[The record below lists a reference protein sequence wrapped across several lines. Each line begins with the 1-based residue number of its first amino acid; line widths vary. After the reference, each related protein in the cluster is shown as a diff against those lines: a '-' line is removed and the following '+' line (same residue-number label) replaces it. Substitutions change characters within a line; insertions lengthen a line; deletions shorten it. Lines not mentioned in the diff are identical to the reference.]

1 VLEKNILKKH
11 VIFDLDGTLID
22 SSTSILQSFEAAF
35 KKLDIPNQKPFTQ
48 EIIGPP
54 LMPTLK
60 SLSGSDDA
68 SLLDGLAQAFKDEY
82 DGHAYRAATV
92 FNGIASFLKRLHENG
107 VQMYIA
113 TNKRILPTSKIM
125 QHLQWQQ
132 YFTGVYAL
140 DYFTPP
146 VASKKDM
153 VTQILSKHA
162 LALPETL
169 FVGDRIEDGLAAE
182 GNGLDFAMVTWG
194 YLDDSQG
201 DIAAHWLSFS
211 SPTALAD
218 YVLGT
223 PAGKT

>member
-1 VLEKNILKKH
+1 MSVKTASRKH

-22 SSTSILQSFEAAF
+22 SSASILQSFEAAF

-54 LMPTLK
+54 LMPTLRA
-60 SLSGSDDA
+60 LSGSDDQ
-68 SLLDGLAQAFKDEY
+68 SVLDALAQAFKDEY

-92 FNGIASFLKRLHENG
+92 FDGIEPFLDRLKHHG
-107 VQMYIA
+107 IRMYIA

-132 YFTGVYAL
+132 YFDGIYAL
-140 DYFTPP
+140 DYFTPA

-194 YLDDSQG
+194 YLDDNQG
-201 DIAAHWLSFS
+201 GIADHWHSFS
-211 SPTALAD
+211 SPDTLAE
-218 YVLGT
+218 YVLGN
-223 PAGKT
+223 AAR